1 MAGPIVDLL
10 DSPEQHLVA
19 PEPVATKP
27 AAPEGTGSGAA
38 AAKRRS
44 QPASPEPAVKR
55 TKMES
60 AAKSLLPPKGKR
72 VVKRRA
78 TAVAG

>member
-1 MAGPIVDLL
+1 MKL
-10 DSPEQHLVA
+10 
-19 PEPVATKP
+19 

-44 QPASPEPAVKR
+44 QPAPPEPAVKR
-55 TKMES
+55 KKVEPV
-60 AAKSLLPPKGKR
+60 AKSLLPPKGKR